1 MASFALHV
9 SQKGPRT
16 GKAPLHGSISPLCI
30 QNELAMARY
39 ARHVCEKPCK
49 SPLEDTSRE
58 YLARKTPFLLHG
70 PFESRTAR
78 ESCHSWVLRLGVAD
92 ARGVLASARGF
103 ITPSALLPQIHCPVR
118 TAAKLAAV
126 CRLPPKTWRCDGVS
140 LNCDCSAVLF

>member
-1 MASFALHV
+1 MLNWQMF
-9 SQKGPRT
+9 R
-16 GKAPLHGSISPLCI
+16 LHGVPQLRDATVRSRALGDGNISPLCI

-92 ARGVLASARGF
+92 GVGDEWGEGGAG
-103 ITPSALLPQIHCPVR
+103 
-118 TAAKLAAV
+118 
-126 CRLPPKTWRCDGVS
+126 
-140 LNCDCSAVLF
+140 